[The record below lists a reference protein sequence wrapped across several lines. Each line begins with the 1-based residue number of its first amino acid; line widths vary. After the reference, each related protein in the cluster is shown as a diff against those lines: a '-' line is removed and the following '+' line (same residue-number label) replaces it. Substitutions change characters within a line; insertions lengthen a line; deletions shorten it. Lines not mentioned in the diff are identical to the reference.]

1 MREKARGSG
10 CLDVRATTVPR
21 LATTR
26 RAHWWR
32 AASQPIP
39 QDPRA
44 RPCSCASVFVRDCVQ
59 HAVLDTS
66 GVTTTVQ
73 ECVAVTL
80 RLGTGGDMT
89 VCSVYVRPCQSWD
102 SGLLD

>member
-1 MREKARGSG
+1 MRAGEGSE
-10 CLDVRATTVPR
+10 LR
-21 LATTR
+21 LPGYTGYHSPTACDNAQCSLVACSDS
-26 RAHWWR
+26 AHPPGP
-32 AASQPIP
+32 SH
-39 QDPRA
+39 
-44 RPCSCASVFVRDCVQ
+44 ASVFVRDCVQ

-80 RLGTGGDMT
+80 RLGTGGDIT

-102 SGLLD
+102 